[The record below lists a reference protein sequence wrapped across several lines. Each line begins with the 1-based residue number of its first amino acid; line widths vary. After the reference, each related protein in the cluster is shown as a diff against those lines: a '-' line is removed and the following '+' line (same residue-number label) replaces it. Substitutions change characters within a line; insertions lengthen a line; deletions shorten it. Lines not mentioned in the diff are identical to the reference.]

1 MTNILKKLIEEAQN
15 YERGKML
22 NDDSEI
28 EIDIF
33 EDEDV
38 NSNEPYVWVSD
49 YSESRGNAEPVKKI
63 CKADKIPA
71 DDIVSVCN
79 KYGWAHCL

>member
-1 MTNILKKLIEEAQN
+1 MSNMLKKLIEEAQN

-33 EDEDV
+33 EDEDA
-38 NSNEPYVWVSD
+38 EDDELYIWVSD
-49 YSESRGNAEPVKKI
+49 YSKSRGSAEPVKKI
-63 CKADKIPA
+63 CKADKIPT

-79 KYGWAHCL
+79 KYGWAYCL